1 MKVLIVATGV
11 FMKGGIERYTRY
23 QYAALQQILGKDKVY
38 LASLL
43 GKNVEGVFEDE
54 IEVEYIQGGITWK
67 DKIAFIFNCIRLLRN
82 KGTRLLIIN
91 HRQLAIIGWLSRF
104 LYNTKYITNV
114 YGLEIWSGM
123 NFIEKFALF
132 NSDGII
138 GDCNF
143 ILQYIQKHFDY
154 PQERMYLL
162 YDAVDTQRFK
172 PQPTNNELMKKYNI
186 PNNKFLIGTIGR
198 LARNKGHEIIIKTLK
213 ELPENIIYIIVGG
226 GNYLEALKKISKKE
240 TVQHRV
246 IFTGRVPEDELVDFY
261 NLMDVVVLL
270 STFDKNEG
278 EGLPLGLIEAGACGK
293 PIICGYEDGSQD
305 AISNEYKN
313 GFLINPRS
321 ESELKD
327 AILQLLNNKE
337 LKASMGTNGR
347 KYVVEYFDFV
357 KFTSKLNE
365 IIKNI

>member
-43 GKNVEGVFEDE
+43 GKNTEGVFEDE
-54 IEVEYIQGGITWK
+54 IQVEYIQGGISWK
-67 DKIAFIFNCIRLLRN
+67 DKIAFIVNCIHLVRQ
-82 KGTRLLIIN
+82 KGARLLIIN
-91 HRQLAIIGWLSRF
+91 HRQLAIIGWLSKF

-123 NFIEKFALF
+123 NFIERFALF

-154 PQERMYLL
+154 PQERMHLL

-172 PQPTNNELMKKYNI
+172 PQVPNKELIKKYNI
-186 PNNKFLIGTIGR
+186 PTEKFLIGTIGR

-213 ELPENIIYIIVGG
+213 KLPENIVYIVVGG
-226 GNYLEALKKISKKE
+226 GSYLETFKNLAKKE
-240 TVQHRV
+240 AVAHRV

-278 EGLPLGLIEAGACGK
+278 EGLPLGLIEASACAK
-293 PIICGYEDGSQD
+293 PIICGNEDGSQD
-305 AISNEYKN
+305 AISNDYKN

-321 ESELKD
+321 ESELKE

-337 LKASMGTNGR
+337 LKASMGANGR
-347 KYVVEYFDFV
+347 KYVVEYFDFA
-357 KFTSKLNE
+357 KFKSNQNE
-365 IIKNI
+365 ILKNL